1 MGLLD
6 LIFRPDRAKESQKAL
21 QDAQGFFKTFTA
33 YRPVFHSWQGEIY
46 ESALV
51 RAAIDAGARHASK
64 LSVAT
69 QGAAQ
74 QSLQN
79 KLKQGPNQWQT
90 WSQFLY
96 RAYTILRVYNT
107 LFITPVFDA
116 DMRITGYYPIL
127 PTECEII
134 EYKNEPWLRYRF
146 HWGDHAAVELRK
158 VAILTRF
165 QLKDDFFGS
174 SNGVLDETMQLITM
188 QNQGIAEAAKNS
200 ATYRFMAQLN
210 NFSKASDM
218 ALERQRFSSEN
229 LRADSEAGGL
239 LLFPNTY
246 TNIKQIDTKQYSVDA
261 EQLKLI
267 QFNVYSYFGVNEK
280 VLTNEA
286 TSDELDAFFNGEIEP
301 FAIQLSEAMT
311 KAIFSERERSS
322 GAGFVVTA
330 NRLQYMNV
338 SQKVALAQQ
347 LGDRGAITI
356 DEIRELFNYP
366 KLPDGRG
373 EHAPIRGEYYYAGED
388 NENGKES

>member
-6 LIFRPDRAKESQKAL
+6 LIFRPDKAKESQKAL
-21 QDAQGFFKTFTA
+21 TNAQGFFKTFTA
-33 YRPVFHSWQGEIY
+33 YRPVFKSWQGEIY

-64 LSVAT
+64 LSVTT

-74 QSLQN
+74 PFLQN

-96 RAYTILRVYNT
+96 RSYTILRVYNT

-116 DMRITGYYPIL
+116 DMRITGYYPII

-134 EYKNEPWLRYRF
+134 EYKNEPWLRYKF
-146 HWGDHAAVELRK
+146 HWGEHAAVELRK

-174 SNGVLDETMQLITM
+174 GNSVLDETMQLITL
-188 QNQGIAEAAKNS
+188 QEQGIAEAAKNS
-200 ATYRFMAQLN
+200 GTYRFMAQVN
-210 NFSKASDM
+210 NFTKASDL
-218 ALERQRFSSEN
+218 ANERKRFSAEN
-229 LRADSEAGGL
+229 LQADSEAGGL

-246 TNIKQIDTKQYSVDA
+246 TNIKQIDSKQYAVDS

-267 QFNVYSYFGVNEK
+267 QFNVNSYFGVNEK
-280 VLTNEA
+280 ILTNA
-286 TSDELDAFFNGEIEP
+286 ASADELDSYFNGEIEP
-301 FAIQLSEAMT
+301 FSISLSESMT
-311 KAIFSERERSS
+311 KAIFSERERSA
-322 GAGFVVTA
+322 GAAFVVTA

-338 SQKVALAQQ
+338 SQKVQLAQQ

-366 KLPDGRG
+366 PLPDGRG
-373 EHAPIRGEYYYAGED
+373 EHAPIRGEYYYAGEQD
-388 NENGKES
+388 NNEE